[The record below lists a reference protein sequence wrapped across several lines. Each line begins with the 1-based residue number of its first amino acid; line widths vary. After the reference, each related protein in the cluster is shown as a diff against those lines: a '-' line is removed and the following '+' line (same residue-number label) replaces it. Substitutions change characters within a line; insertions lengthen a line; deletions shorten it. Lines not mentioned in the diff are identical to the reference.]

1 VRDAYDQFRAL
12 DAEIYGVN
20 PADAA
25 SHQAFIDAYDFPF
38 DLLIDDGLAVSRAY
52 DALRPEGDRIQRTVV
67 IIDRN
72 GRILFFQRGA
82 PPPSELLAT
91 IAGANDGA
99 GG

>member
-12 DAEIYGVN
+12 DTEIFGVN

-38 DLLIDDGLAVSRAY
+38 DLLIDDSLAVARAF
-52 DALRPEGDRIQRTVV
+52 DAAPPEGDRIQRTVV
-67 IIDRN
+67 IIGRN
-72 GRILFFQRGA
+72 GRILFSQRGA
-82 PPPSELLAT
+82 PPPAELLAA

>member
-1 VRDAYDQFRAL
+1 MRDAYDRFRAL

-20 PADAA
+20 QADAA

-38 DLLIDDGLAVSRAY
+38 DLLIDADLAVARAY

-72 GRILFFQRGA
+72 GRILFSQRGA
-82 PPPSELLAT
+82 PPPPELLAA